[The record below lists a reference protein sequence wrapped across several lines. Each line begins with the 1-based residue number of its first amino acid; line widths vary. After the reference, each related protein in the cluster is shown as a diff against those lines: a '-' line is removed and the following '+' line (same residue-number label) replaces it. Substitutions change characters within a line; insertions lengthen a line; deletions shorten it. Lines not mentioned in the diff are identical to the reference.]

1 MGKIG
6 KIVTI
11 ILWVLLLISLVL
23 IVSLMVNIN
32 EDVKTDP
39 AMLSWIN
46 TNLIWAYILIAFG
59 AGVAI
64 IAGLM
69 QTVTDKKAAKGGL
82 ISLVFM
88 GAVALV
94 SYMMASSEIP
104 QFIGVD
110 KFINNGSLT
119 EGIAKLVDTGLYATY
134 ILLGIAILA
143 IVLTPVVRMFRS

>member
-1 MGKIG
+1 MDKIG
-6 KIVTI
+6 KIVTVA
-11 ILWVLLLISLVL
+11 LWVLLLISSVL

-32 EDVKTDP
+32 EDIKTDP

-64 IAGLM
+64 IAGLL
-69 QTVTDKKAAKGGL
+69 QTVTDKKAAKGGI
-82 ISLVFM
+82 ISLVFL
-88 GAVALV
+88 GIVALV
-94 SYMMASSEIP
+94 SYLMASSEIP
-104 QFIGVD
+104 EFIGVD

-134 ILLGIAILA
+134 LLLGIAILL
-143 IVLTPVVRMFRS
+143 IILTPVVRMFRS

>member
-1 MGKIG
+1 MDKIG

-11 ILWVLLLISLVL
+11 ILWVLLLVSSVL

-46 TNLIWAYILIAFG
+46 TNLIWAYILVAFG
-59 AGVAI
+59 AGIAV
-64 IAGLM
+64 IAGLI

-82 ISLVFM
+82 ISLVFL
-88 GAVALV
+88 GSVALV
-94 SYMMASSEIP
+94 AYLMASSEIP

-119 EGIAKLVDTGLYATY
+119 EGIAKMVDAGLYATY
-134 ILLGIAILA
+134 ILLAIAILA
-143 IVLTPVVRMFRS
+143 IVVTPVVRMFRS